1 MSKSQKMTEAQ
12 LKCSSLPPGLAAPG
26 ADSNKLSRSRSNA
39 GSKSQDVSAI
49 LGEEEEDKEEKSD
62 RSFLGRLFPRRSG
75 RKKKSKEEKS
85 ANVSSYNSKQ
95 TAEDV
100 VVTSST
106 KHASTTKQVERR
118 TINIDSNLSIRPNAL
133 VRSGPA
139 SRQRVHPID
148 IPVSP
153 DLNSKRDETALSK
166 FSPDKTFAGTSPLQA
181 ELETHFKNKLASLS
195 TSPPK
200 PPLPSR
206 NSPPAT
212 PKFTKT
218 IASTPPKS
226 PKVERTHYTKYTNF
240 KLESTRE
247 SKIEESKNRIKIAG
261 LSSLQQRVLS
271 HNDDIDSSGHKSLT
285 DIPIALPRPR
295 QIVTKSHSFKT
306 TKTSHNFVT
315 SLDQK
320 TEQHLNK
327 PTTHFTDESENKNI
341 MKSASLDSVQNIENK
356 ISEIIRESKDLIKD
370 DNKTVEEKKVS
381 EVENEVT
388 ISGPSHTAIVSVSNN
403 MSQTYSEKTVEKEVT
418 ESTVSTELKVKE
430 QQVSITKIQV
440 KRDSTQISE
449 FMNVHLNKVEPV
461 IVSTTNVV
469 LASPKIVEEQ
479 KKPKIEDETVEPS
492 PPIENKR
499 KFSTEDLEIIEKE
512 ATEEIAKNVA
522 TAFVN
527 ITSMGPPL
535 ANRMFK
541 KSMQSTQRK
550 SSLVTEAS
558 NKEKPILRAKSCSLE
573 MTSDSMRN
581 KTEDSCQ
588 NTENQEG
595 RKPEMKKQKSE
606 EFSTENVVIRR
617 KSLMK
622 MKQDDEPELMKVFAR
637 RSLKLKDNESEALGQ
652 QIILTVEDESSN
664 KSRDSDK
671 ENQQDSPSEERKKII
686 PPKMKDTQ
694 TETKYIETTEVQLRK
709 SNNKTHAFQRTVSL
723 TPAKINNE
731 IIAEK
736 TQKQTS
742 LIDRPKTDA
751 WLSAVKNKEITG
763 ERKISQEE
771 IINNTIQSDYINEEF
786 MSKPKNFNQRKAE
799 WEKRAQEAL
808 KKSIP

>member
-75 RKKKSKEEKS
+75 RKKKSKEEK
-85 ANVSSYNSKQ
+85 NVNISSYSSKQ
-95 TAEDV
+95 TAEDGIV
-100 VVTSST
+100 ISSSKHTST
-106 KHASTTKQVERR
+106 AKQIERR

-148 IPVSP
+148 IPASP
-153 DLNSKRDETALSK
+153 DFGSRRDETALPK
-166 FSPDKTFAGTSPLQA
+166 FSPEKTYAGTSPLQA

-206 NSPPAT
+206 NSPPIT

-218 IASTPPKS
+218 IPSTPPKS
-226 PKVERTHYTKYTNF
+226 PKVERTHYTKYSNF
-240 KLESTRE
+240 KIESTRE
-247 SKIEESKNRIKIAG
+247 SKTEESKNRMKIAG

-285 DIPIALPRPR
+285 DLPVALPRPR

-306 TKTSHNFVT
+306 TKTSHHFVT

-320 TEQHLNK
+320 TDQHISK
-327 PTTHFTDESENKNI
+327 PKIQFTEESENKNI
-341 MKSASLDSVQNIENK
+341 TKSASLDSVQNIENK
-356 ISEIIRESKDLIKD
+356 ISEIIRESKELIKD
-370 DNKTVEEKKVS
+370 EKKTVEEKEAN
-381 EVENEVT
+381 EVENAVT

-403 MSQTYSEKTVEKEVT
+403 ISQTFSEKTVEKEVS

-449 FMNVHLNKVEPV
+449 FMNVHLNKVEPKL
-461 IVSTTNVV
+461 VSTTNVV

-479 KKPKIEDETVEPS
+479 KKPKIEDETVETS
-492 PPIENKR
+492 LPIENKR
-499 KFSTEDLEIIEKE
+499 KFSTEDLEIVEKE
-512 ATEEIAKNVA
+512 ATEEMAKNVA

-527 ITSMGPPL
+527 ITSVTPTL
-535 ANRMFK
+535 TNRMFK

-550 SSLVTEAS
+550 SSLVTETS

-573 MTSDSMRN
+573 MTSESMRN
-581 KTEDSCQ
+581 KGEDAPQ
-588 NTENQEG
+588 NSESQDG
-595 RKPEMKKQKSE
+595 KKPEMKKQKSE

-652 QIILTVEDESSN
+652 QIILTVEDENSN

-671 ENQQDSPSEERKKII
+671 ENQQDSPAEERKKII
-686 PPKMKDTQ
+686 PQKIKDTQ

-736 TQKQTS
+736 PQKQTS